1 MRVARV
7 LVVLLAACHAGRP
20 EPSGWLLQPPARG
33 GVDSLTVALPQ
44 PVDSNALADP
54 RNESEAIVAAQLRD
68 SAGRRPVVRFAPVA
82 DRDPRDLIDAGV
94 DALLTADPAVIDY
107 ARTRTGHQVLEL
119 PWSAT
124 YALLA
129 AAPLPTTDPA
139 AFREEL
145 ARDVVTGSARGG
157 AAPDWWKDAQDCS
170 VAHGPRQPSL
180 ALTGRIVY
188 PSSDRHARDL
198 AERLVALAA
207 GLHVAGLE
215 EDEFRRVLGVGNE
228 FAYVFALPSRA
239 RSPCG
244 ILRRIGLDPGQ
255 VRDMTPLV
263 ETRYS
268 LVVRTG
274 RFGVVI
280 DEDGAPRFR

>member
-7 LVVLLAACHAGRP
+7 LVVLLAACHAGRT

-44 PVDSNALADP
+44 SVDSNALADP
-54 RNESEAIVAAQLRD
+54 RNESEATVAAQRRD
-68 SAGRRPVVRFAPVA
+68 SAGRRRMVHFTPVA
-82 DRDPRDLIDAGV
+82 DRDPRDLIDSGV

-107 ARTRTGHQVLEL
+107 ARTRSGHRVLEL

-145 ARDVVTGSARGG
+145 ARDVVTGGARGG
-157 AAPDWWKDAQDCS
+157 AAPGWWRDARGCP
-170 VAHGPRQPSL
+170 VADGPRLPPT
-180 ALTGRIVY
+180 ARTGRVVY
-188 PSSDRHARDL
+188 PRADQHAREL

-207 GLHVAGLE
+207 GLRTAGLAA
-215 EDEFRRVLGVGNE
+215 DEFERALRAGNE
-228 FAYVFALPSRA
+228 FAYVFAVPSRV
-239 RSPCG
+239 RSACG
-244 ILRRIGLDPGQ
+244 MLQRIGLDPRQLGELA
-255 VRDMTPLV
+255 PLV

-280 DEDGAPRFR
+280 NEDGAPRFR

>member
-7 LVVLLAACHAGRP
+7 LVVLLAACHSGRT
-20 EPSGWLLQPPARG
+20 EPTGWLLPAPARG
-33 GVDSLTVALPQ
+33 ADSLTVALPQ
-44 PVDSNALADP
+44 AVDSSALADP

-68 SAGRRPVVRFAPVA
+68 SAARRRSVRFSPVA
-82 DRDPRDLIDAGV
+82 ERDQRDLLDSGL

-107 ARTRTGHQVLEL
+107 ARTRPGHRVLEL

-145 ARDVVTGSARGG
+145 ARDVVTGSARG
-157 AAPDWWKDAQDCS
+157 ATAPDWWRDARGCP
-170 VAHGPRQPSL
+170 VADGPRLPP
-180 ALTGRIVY
+180 AARTDRVVY
-188 PSSDRHARDL
+188 LRADQHAREL

-207 GLHVAGLE
+207 GLRTAGLSG
-215 EDEFRRVLGVGNE
+215 DEFQRALRAGNE
-228 FAYVFALPSRA
+228 FAYVFALPSRV
-239 RSPCG
+239 RSACG
-244 ILRRIGLDPGQ
+244 MLQRIGLDPRQAGELA
-255 VRDMTPLV
+255 PLV